1 VVIQAACS
9 RNPALAFRSGLT
21 SGVTIVTLHSFDV
34 VLKTASNLPY
44 PASAESAKNIGLEAA
59 APGMATH
66 TGTPM
71 QHIET
76 DYLIIDAGAVG
87 LDFAD
92 TLIAET
98 DAHIT
103 IVDRHGKPGGHWNDA
118 YSFVSLHQPSA
129 FYGVNSLELGS
140 GRKDTHG
147 ANAGLYELASGP
159 EVSSYFDKV
168 MQHKL
173 LPSGRVGYHPMCDY
187 KGDGRFVSLLS
198 GAETRV
204 TVRRKLVDAT
214 YYGTS
219 VPSTHTPKYKVADGS
234 WLMTPNALPQLWWGK
249 RGRPGH
255 FVIIGA
261 GKTAMDVGVWLL
273 DSGADPASISWV
285 RPRDSWLVNRLH
297 TQPGAEFFDETI
309 GGQADQMEA
318 YAHATSVDDLFQR
331 LEACRAMLRIDP
343 DHKPTMFH
351 YATISMGEIETL
363 RKITNVIRMGHLQ
376 TLEADSLVLD
386 QGTVPLAAGTLC
398 IDCTASAVERR
409 PTQKIFQGDK
419 IVPQL
424 VRIPQPA
431 FSAALAAY
439 VEAHHDDDKTKNR
452 LCATVPFPDGVDTYP
467 ASTMASMMNQF
478 NWSQDKAL
486 RTWIRDSR
494 LDGFGKLIAGIDRAD
509 EEKQAVLQRLKTNAF
524 AAMANMPRLMG
535 GPASA

>member
-1 VVIQAACS
+1 
-9 RNPALAFRSGLT
+9 
-21 SGVTIVTLHSFDV
+21 
-34 VLKTASNLPY
+34 
-44 PASAESAKNIGLEAA
+44 
-59 APGMATH
+59 
-66 TGTPM
+66 M

-219 VPSTHTPKYKVADGS
+219 VPSAHTPKYKVADGS
-234 WLMTPNALPQLWWGK
+234 WLTTPNALPQLGWGK

-318 YAHATSVDDLFQR
+318 
-331 LEACRAMLRIDP
+331 IDW
-343 DHKPTMFH
+343 
-351 YATISMGEIETL
+351 G
-363 RKITNVIRMGHLQ
+363 
-376 TLEADSLVLD
+376 
-386 QGTVPLAAGTLC
+386 
-398 IDCTASAVERR
+398 ASAVERR

-431 FSAALAAY
+431 FSAALVDY
-439 VEAHHDDDKTKNR
+439 VEVQHDDDKMKNR
-452 LCATVPFPDGVDTYP
+452 LCATVPFPDSVDACP
-467 ASTMASMMNQF
+467 ASTTASMMNQF
-478 NWSQDKAL
+478 IWSQDKAL

-509 EEKQAVLQRLKTNAF
+509 KEKQAVLQRFKTNAF